1 MMRTPR
7 MVKDRAEARWTRE
20 EDDLLR
26 RRHLEG
32 RNEIELARL
41 HGRNVQAI
49 RQRLMVLKEGRGL
62 G

>member
-1 MMRTPR
+1 